1 MTAGAGLAPRLEH
14 PCWRTIASM
23 LTGNHREKG
32 RMLMA
37 TNASQSQHSTITV
50 GKIIKEVLR
59 YAVLIFL
66 ALLFIIPF
74 YLIIRNGLATEPEIT
89 SPNWTFFPSTLHF
102 ENISELLSDT
112 EVPFLSGVENSAIIS
127 ILQTAGQIL
136 ICALAGYG
144 LARIPYRWSNVVFY
158 AILLTLMI
166 PFAVIFVPVYVI
178 VSYLGW
184 VSTLQGLV
192 IPGLFSGFTTF
203 LFRQFFLS
211 FPKELEEAGRVDGL
225 GYWGIFWRVVVP
237 NSWGIISALSVIT
250 FIASW
255 NAFLWPLVVGQDASA
270 WTVQVVLSNFL
281 NAQVLNL
288 HELFIGAA
296 LAILPLVI
304 VFFILQR
311 YIVEGYKQS
320 GLKG

>member
-1 MTAGAGLAPRLEH
+1 METLASRSARAERPR
-14 PCWRTIASM
+14 T
-23 LTGNHREKG
+23 RE
-32 RMLMA
+32 
-37 TNASQSQHSTITV
+37 SEISP
-50 GKIIKEVLR
+50 GKIVKEVLR
-59 YAVLIFL
+59 YILLIILAILFL
-66 ALLFIIPF
+66 IPF
-74 YLIIRNGLATEPEIT
+74 YLIVRNGLASEQEIT

-102 ENISELLSDT
+102 ENIGELFNDS
-112 EVPFLSGVENSAIIS
+112 EVPFLSGLENSFIIAL
-127 ILQTAGQIL
+127 LQTIGQIL
-136 ICALAGYG
+136 ISALAGYG
-144 LARIPYRWSNVVFY
+144 LARIPYRWSNVVFF

-178 VSYLGW
+178 VSFLGW

-192 IPGLFSGFTTF
+192 VPGMFSGFTTF

-211 FPKELEEAGRVDGL
+211 FPRELEEAGRVDGL

-255 NAFLWPLVVGQDASA
+255 NAFLWPLVIGQDATA

-288 HELFIGAA
+288 HELFIGTA

-304 VFFILQR
+304 IFFILQR

>member
-1 MTAGAGLAPRLEH
+1 
-14 PCWRTIASM
+14 
-23 LTGNHREKG
+23 
-32 RMLMA
+32 MA
-37 TNASQSQHSTITV
+37 TNASQSQQSTVSV

-59 YAVLIFL
+59 YAVLILL

-89 SPNWTFFPSTLHF
+89 SPNWTFFPSALHF
-102 ENISELLSDT
+102 ENISQLLNDT

-136 ICALAGYG
+136 ISALAGYG

>member
-1 MTAGAGLAPRLEH
+1 
-14 PCWRTIASM
+14 
-23 LTGNHREKG
+23 
-32 RMLMA
+32 MA
-37 TNASQSQHSTITV
+37 TSASQETHTKQNTLSV
-50 GKIIKEVLR
+50 GKIIIEVLR
-59 YAVLIFL
+59 YVLLIILAILFL
-66 ALLFIIPF
+66 IPF
-74 YLIIRNGLATEPEIT
+74 YLIVRNGLATEPEIT

-102 ENISELLSDT
+102 ENISELLNDS
-112 EVPFLSGVENSAIIS
+112 EVPFLSGIENSTTIA
-127 ILQTAGQIL
+127 ILQTVGQVFIS
-136 ICALAGYG
+136 ALAGYG
-144 LARIPYRWSNVVFY
+144 LARIPYRWSNTIFF
-158 AILLTLMI
+158 AILVTLMI

-178 VSYLGW
+178 VSFLGW

-192 IPGLFSGFTTF
+192 VPGLFSGFTTF

-288 HELFIGAA
+288 HELFIGTA

-304 VFFILQR
+304 IFFILQR